1 MYYGLY
7 YKRSWKFLFEIL
19 LKIFYCQQISI
30 LYTYGNEWQHSTSL
44 ETAQSEWY

>member
-7 YKRSWKFLFEIL
+7 YKRSSKILFEIL

-30 LYTYGNEWQHSTSL
+30 LYAYGNEWYNSTSL
-44 ETAQSEWY
+44 ETAQTE